1 MKSSAPDLLDSGL
14 PSGLSAPTGFLV
26 DDDPALTSWEL
37 KKKDLNVF
45 RFGRGG
51 RGPIDALR
59 KRIRSWAHK
68 RRDWTPSP
76 LLFLGETYPESS
88 RPCATYVR
96 PLRLHL
102 IH

>member
-1 MKSSAPDLLDSGL
+1 M
-14 PSGLSAPTGFLV
+14 
-26 DDDPALTSWEL
+26 

-76 LLFLGETYPESS
+76 LLFLAHVRRHALYLGEDEGWALEPEPLTSTPTISVHLLRQPWSS
-88 RPCATYVR
+88 TE
-96 PLRLHL
+96 H
-102 IH
+102 

>member
-1 MKSSAPDLLDSGL
+1 M
-14 PSGLSAPTGFLV
+14 
-26 DDDPALTSWEL
+26 

-76 LLFLGETYPESS
+76 LLFL
-88 RPCATYVR
+88 AYVR
-96 PLRLHL
+96 RHALYLGEDEGWALEPEPLIGAHKPAATVFDNKLRRGGARRHASGSGR
-102 IH
+102 I